1 MNNYIYIKKRE
12 IKKST
17 KYLNVWGKKKKTCEN
32 ERERERECEVYVMSM
47 IGFSQTRESSV
58 ENVKFLWRNYIITK
72 KKLINVSNLI
82 GREVEVQHKKK
93 KKKWKMC

>member
-32 ERERERECEVYVMSM
+32 ERERECEVYVVMSM
-47 IGFSQTRESSV
+47 IGISQNRESSV

-72 KKLINVSNLI
+72 KKSIYMSNLI